1 AGIVMSDVLTRV
13 AQYWEEIGIEL
24 NHQHMD
30 NTLYTETWQS
40 NDYDIDATYHF
51 KTDTLD
57 LEPVWYVPLASNSH
71 SMPAYGM
78 WYSSGGSEGI
88 EPPDEFKELLDHWED
103 LTTAA
108 SDEERIAAGQN
119 IIQQHE
125 DNLYVI
131 GVLGLPFQP

>member
-1 AGIVMSDVLTRV
+1 
-13 AQYWEEIGIEL
+13 
-24 NHQHMD
+24 
-30 NTLYTETWQS
+30 
-40 NDYDIDATYHF
+40 
-51 KTDTLD
+51 
-57 LEPVWYVPLASNSH
+57 
-71 SMPAYGM
+71 M

-131 GVLGLPFQP
+131 GVLGLPFQPVIVANDMNNVRDDEPMMSYFHGREAFAKPEQIFFTDGE